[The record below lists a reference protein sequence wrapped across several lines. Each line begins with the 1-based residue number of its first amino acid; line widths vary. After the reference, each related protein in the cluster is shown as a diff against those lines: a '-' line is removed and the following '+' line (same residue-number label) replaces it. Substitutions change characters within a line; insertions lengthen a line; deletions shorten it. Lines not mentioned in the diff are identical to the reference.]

1 MPTLSDK
8 LPHTTDPTIDA
19 SEVARFELLAERWW
33 EPDGPMAPLFKL
45 NPTRIAYIRD
55 QVLAISAP
63 QPAET
68 PPFSGLKLL
77 DIGCGAGLL
86 SEPMARLGAN
96 VTGIDA
102 AELNIEIAKKHS
114 RGMGLDID
122 YRRQSLEEMATSDAQ
137 YDVVLAMEILEHVA
151 DRAAFVRLASLCVA
165 PGGSLFFSTLNRTLK
180 SFSVAIVGAEYIL
193 NWLPR
198 GTHDWQK
205 FTRPSLLVKLLME
218 NAVEPVDLTGV
229 RYSLFKDRWL
239 LTRDLNVN
247 YMIHAE
253 KPKKESRG

>member
-8 LPHTTDPTIDA
+8 LPHPSDPTVDA
-19 SEVARFELLAERWW
+19 REVARFELLAERWW
-33 EPDGPMAPLFKL
+33 EPGGPMAPLFKL

-55 QVLAISAP
+55 QILETRAP
-63 QPAET
+63 PPAKN

-77 DIGCGAGLL
+77 DVGCGGGLL
-86 SEPMARLGAN
+86 SEPMARLGAK

-102 AELNIEIAKKHS
+102 AELNIEVATKHA

-122 YRRQSLEEMATSDAQ
+122 YKYQSLEEVAASEAQ

-165 PGGSLFFSTLNRTLK
+165 PGGRIFFSTLNRTLK

-198 GTHDWQK
+198 GTHEWQK

-218 NAVEPVDLTGV
+218 NGMEPTDLTGV
-229 RYSLFKDRWL
+229 RYSPFKDRWL

-247 YMIHAE
+247 YMIHAQKPE
-253 KPKKESRG
+253 KRMRG